1 MVQAMAQAMT
11 QSSAHMRE
19 RTRAQADKSKFKG
32 AGGITCA
39 YVIGAWVATRAGA
52 GVATRADAGVATR
65 AGASECKG
73 DAGKSADHKRG
84 IRRGLRQMPPGR
96 IKAEVMLQLRALARV
111 QPDKLKKPGLPAGS
125 GASRERPHKTHTHIK
140 GQTHRRTSLYGKG
153 TFFVYARF
161 FLVRPTPPR

>member
-1 MVQAMAQAMT
+1 MA
-11 QSSAHMRE
+11 
-19 RTRAQADKSKFKG
+19 TRAG
-32 AGGITCA
+32 AGVATRADAG
-39 YVIGAWVATRAGA
+39 VATRAGA